1 MEDNNKSADVRE
13 LRLEIARLRTENQ
26 KLKNSNRRWM
36 RIAGTDIHTGLPNKV
51 FFSNVLLPKQISNAN
66 AEKQSIGCIMLAPDG
81 LGEINERYGRRGG
94 DSIVKEV
101 AEFLKESVEFDE
113 RVVHIDGA
121 NFVILQPEANLQRTR
136 RKGLA
141 LRAKISNRNFE
152 IDKNPVALTL
162 RMGGVVRSKGPTG
175 NQITTK
181 EVVEDFLRR
190 LQIMLDQA
198 KQQGGNRIEVDE
210 ETHF

>member
-1 MEDNNKSADVRE
+1 MEDNNNSVDVRE
-13 LRLEIARLRTENQ
+13 LRLEIARLRADNQ
-26 KLKNSNRRWM
+26 KLKSSNRRWM

-51 FFSNVLLPKQISNAN
+51 FFSTALLPQQISKAN

-81 LGEINERYGRRGG
+81 LGEINERYGRSGG
-94 DSIVKEV
+94 DSVIKEV
-101 AEFLKESVEFDE
+101 AEFLRESVEFDE

-121 NFVILQPEANLQRTR
+121 NFVIIQPEANLQRTR

-141 LRAKISNRNFE
+141 LRAKISNRTFE
-152 IDKNPVALTL
+152 IDKNHVALTL
-162 RMGGVVRSKGPTG
+162 SMGGVVRSNGPTG

-210 ETHF
+210 ETYF

>member
-1 MEDNNKSADVRE
+1 MEDNTNSTDVRE
-13 LRLEIARLRTENQ
+13 LRLEIARLRADNQ
-26 KLKNSNRRWM
+26 KLKTSNRRWM
-36 RIAGTDIHTGLPNKV
+36 RIAGTDIHTGLLNKV
-51 FFSNVLLPKQISNAN
+51 FFSTALLPQQISKAN

-101 AEFLKESVEFDE
+101 AEFLKESMEFDE

-121 NFVILQPEANLQRTR
+121 NFIIIQPEANLQRIG

-141 LRAKISNRNFE
+141 LRANISNRTFE
-152 IDKNPVALTL
+152 IDKDSVALTL
-162 RMGGVVRSKGPTG
+162 SMGGVVWSNGPTG

-181 EVVEDFLRR
+181 EIGEDFLRR

-210 ETHF
+210 ETYF

>member
-81 LGEINERYGRRGG
+81 LGEINEPYGRRG
-94 DSIVKEV
+94 
-101 AEFLKESVEFDE
+101 
-113 RVVHIDGA
+113 VVG
-121 NFVILQPEANLQRTR
+121 
-136 RKGLA
+136 
-141 LRAKISNRNFE
+141 
-152 IDKNPVALTL
+152 
-162 RMGGVVRSKGPTG
+162 SKRPTG